1 MIVSTPLL
9 SLTAVSHRTEPEKD
23 VDSYPTISIL
33 DLFRNSRF
41 ISEYPVLL
49 LTVDIDHLASMYLIC
64 ARRKREFWSGRSL
77 FKFISYVVISLSS
90 FNSLHTQAD
99 SNLVRSTVPSLARLS
114 PAVSASFESL
124 QVSLKSPSSPSESS
138 DSHNLLLRYTQL
150 RSQETSR
157 ISSKA
162 IAMGYAAGIG
172 VLIGLLPIVRW
183 LSAREGD
190 ETWPL
195 RVAIAVSGALWLIGT
210 VGELFLFDEISL

>member
-1 MIVSTPLL
+1 MAALL
-9 SLTAVSHRTEPEKD
+9 RYRFLTSFATLGSLA
-23 VDSYPTISIL
+23 SIL
-33 DLFRNSRF
+33 FYFLPSTSIIWPVCTLFALVANVSFGAGGVCLNSFRTLSF
-41 ISEYPVLL
+41 RS
-49 LTVDIDHLASMYLIC
+49 LASIH
-64 ARRKREFWSGRSL
+64 
-77 FKFISYVVISLSS
+77 I
-90 FNSLHTQAD
+90 QAD
-99 SNLVRSTVPSLARLS
+99 NDLVRCTVPSLARLS
-114 PAVSASFESL
+114 PAVSASFDSL
-124 QVSLKSPSSPSESS
+124 QVTLKSPSSPSESS
-138 DSHNLLLRYTQL
+138 DSHDLLLRYTQL

-210 VGELFLFDEISL
+210 VGELFFFDEISL